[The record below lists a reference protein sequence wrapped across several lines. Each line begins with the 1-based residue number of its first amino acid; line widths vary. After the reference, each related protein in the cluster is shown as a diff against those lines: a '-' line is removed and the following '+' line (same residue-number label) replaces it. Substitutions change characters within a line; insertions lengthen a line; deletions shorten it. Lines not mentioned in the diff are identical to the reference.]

1 MLKRLR
7 IQNFIL
13 IDQLDLPIL
22 AGMTAMTGETG
33 AGKSILLGALG
44 AALGQR
50 LSAKAVIKDKST
62 KAIVELELALPN
74 HLKAEFQSR
83 DIDYDMHSVFRR
95 ELLPN
100 GKSRAFIND
109 TPVKSSDLAYFA
121 GQFIDINSQSDS
133 GLLTDVDKQIE
144 LIDSF
149 VAADSEREEYSRVY
163 TALRALLL
171 EQKVLI
177 EQADTSDL
185 DYLEF
190 LYHELDKA
198 NVKHGEYE
206 EIEDLVRLNKN
217 ASDFNE
223 QYNELAALIG
233 GQSNLLDQL
242 FTVESKLAR
251 LATKDA
257 STEPLLEKLLE
268 IISQTQSIEREIID
282 RIAAAELTVDVDALI
297 DRKHQIDGLI
307 RKHRVLDA
315 EALVVKFD
323 TLGAQIKAIK
333 DKDSL
338 LKTLK
343 TEQIKLEGSLRTAG
357 TKLHAKRLESTQ
369 FIQNALIGYLGD
381 VDLPKAKI
389 ELIWQ
394 EQTPSSIGLYKPIFM
409 FSANP
414 GSPLEPLNKVA
425 SGGEQSRVK
434 LALKAALGKHVTLS
448 CQVFDEI
455 DTGISGATAEKVGNL
470 MSELA
475 EKQQIITIT
484 HLPQVAS
491 KGNTHWLIS
500 KSSTDI
506 STESNVNVLSSD
518 ARIDELARMLSGA
531 EITEAAK
538 KQAEALLKAR

>member
-50 LSAKAVIKDKST
+50 LSAKAVLKDKGS
-62 KAIVELELALPN
+62 KAIIELELTLPK
-74 HLKAEFQSR
+74 HLEAEFQSK
-83 DIDYDMHSVFRR
+83 DIDFDVHSVFRR

-133 GLLTDVDKQIE
+133 GLLTDVAKQIE

-149 VAADSEREEYSRVY
+149 VAADAEREEYSKIY
-163 TALRALLL
+163 TALKAILI
-171 EQKVLI
+171 EQKLLI

-198 NVKHGEYE
+198 NVKPGEYE
-206 EIEDLVRLNKN
+206 EIEELIRLNKN

-223 QYNELAALIG
+223 QYNELATLIG
-233 GQSNLLDQL
+233 GESNLLDQL

-251 LATKDA
+251 LATKDS

-268 IISQTQSIEREIID
+268 IISHTQAIEREILN

-307 RKHRVLDA
+307 RKHRVIDA

-323 TLGAQIKAIK
+323 ALGAQIKSIK

-338 LKTLK
+338 LKQLK
-343 TEQIKLEGSLRTAG
+343 AEQINLEAALKTAG

-369 FIQNALIGYLGD
+369 FIQNALIGYLSD

-394 EQTPSSIGLYKPIFM
+394 EQSPTAVGLYKPQFM

-475 EKQQIITIT
+475 ERQQIITIT

-491 KGNTHWLIS
+491 KGTTHWLIS
-500 KSSTDI
+500 KTSTDTT
-506 STESNVNVLSSD
+506 TESSVYVLTD
-518 ARIDELARMLSGA
+518 EARVDELARMLSGA
-531 EITEAAK
+531 KITQAAK
-538 KQAEALLKAR
+538 NQAEALLKAR

>member
-50 LSAKAVIKDKST
+50 LSAKAVLKDKGA
-62 KAIVELELALPN
+62 KAIIELELTLPK
-74 HLKAEFQSR
+74 HLEAEFQSK
-83 DIDYDMHSVFRR
+83 DIDFDVHSVFRR

-133 GLLTDVDKQIE
+133 GLLTDVAKQIE

-149 VAADSEREEYSRVY
+149 VAADAEREEYSKIY
-163 TALRALLL
+163 TALKAILI
-171 EQKVLI
+171 EQKLLI

-198 NVKHGEYE
+198 NVKPGEYE
-206 EIEDLVRLNKN
+206 EIEELIRLNKN

-223 QYNELAALIG
+223 QYNELATLIG
-233 GQSNLLDQL
+233 GESNLLDQL

-251 LATKDA
+251 LATKDS
-257 STEPLLEKLLE
+257 STEPLLEQLLE
-268 IISQTQSIEREIID
+268 IISHTQAIEREILN

-307 RKHRVLDA
+307 RKHRVIDA

-323 TLGAQIKAIK
+323 ALGAQIKSIK

-338 LKTLK
+338 LKQLK
-343 TEQIKLEGSLRTAG
+343 AEQINLEAALKTAG

-369 FIQNALIGYLGD
+369 FIQNALIGYLSD

-394 EQTPSSIGLYKPIFM
+394 EQSPTAVGLYKPQFM

-475 EKQQIITIT
+475 ERQQIITIT

-491 KGNTHWLIS
+491 KGTTHWLIS
-500 KSSTDI
+500 KTSTDTT
-506 STESNVNVLSSD
+506 TESSVNVLTD
-518 ARIDELARMLSGA
+518 EARVDELARMLSGA
-531 EITEAAK
+531 KITQAAK
-538 KQAEALLKAR
+538 NQAEALLKAR

>member
-475 EKQQIITIT
+475 KKQQIITIT

>member
-7 IQNFIL
+7 RQNFIL

-22 AGMTAMTGETG
+22 SGMTAMTGETG
-33 AGKSILLGALG
+33 AGKSILLGALE
-44 AALGQR
+44 AALGRR
-50 LSAKAVIKDKST
+50 LSAKAMLKDKSA
-62 KAIVELELALPN
+62 KAIIELELALPEY
-74 HLKAEFQSR
+74 LAAEFQSR
-83 DIDYDMHSVFRR
+83 DIDYDTHSVFRR

-133 GLLTDVDKQIE
+133 GLLTDVAKQVE

-149 VAADSEREEYSRVY
+149 VAAEKEREEYSRIY
-163 TALRALLL
+163 NALKAVLHK
-171 EQKVLI
+171 QKVLI

-206 EIEDLVRLNKN
+206 EIEELVRLNKN
-217 ASDFNE
+217 ANDFNE
-223 QYNELAALIG
+223 QYNELAELIG
-233 GQSNLLDQL
+233 GNSQLLDQL
-242 FTVESKLAR
+242 FTVESKMAR
-251 LATKDA
+251 LATNEA
-257 STEPLLEKLLE
+257 SVEPLLEKLLV
-268 IISQTQSIEREIID
+268 IISQTQSIEREILD
-282 RIAAAELTVDVDALI
+282 SIAAAELTVDVDALI

-315 EALVVKFD
+315 NTLVAKFD
-323 TLGAQIKAIK
+323 ALGTQIKSIK

-338 LKTLK
+338 LKNLQS
-343 TEQIKLEGSLRTAG
+343 EQLKLERSLNTAG

-369 FIQNALIGYLGD
+369 FIQSGLIDYLCD

-389 ELIWQ
+389 ELMWQ
-394 EQTPSSIGLYKPIFM
+394 EQAPTSIGLYKPIFM

-434 LALKAALGKHVTLS
+434 LALKAALGKHITLS

-475 EKQQIITIT
+475 KNQQIITIT

-500 KSSTDI
+500 KSSTDTT
-506 STESNVNVLSSD
+506 TESNVNVLSD
-518 ARIDELARMLSGA
+518 EARLDELARMLSGA
-531 EITEAAK
+531 KITQAAK
-538 KQAEALLKAR
+538 NQAEALLKAR